1 MNKPV
6 SQRMHEIGLRMAL
19 GARLAQVQWMVVRAA
34 LKSVPACLALG
45 ALISLWSP
53 RLISGLLFGCIT
65 ATGQC
70 SPWSLS
76 SCSR

>member
-34 LKSVPACLALG
+34 LKSVPAGLALG
-45 ALISLWSP
+45 ALISLWSL
-53 RLISGLLFGCIT
+53 R
-65 ATGQC
+65 
-70 SPWSLS
+70 
-76 SCSR
+76 